1 MVAANAVDAPLPS
14 VPGGLIGRSA
24 VDDARIRDVERLP
37 MTPLYMQGRTV
48 QGVGSI
54 NHE

>member
-1 MVAANAVDAPLPS
+1 MVAANAVDAPVPS

-24 VDDARIRDVERLP
+24 VDDTCVRDVEQVP
-37 MTPLYMQGRTV
+37 MAPLYMQGRTV
-48 QGVGSI
+48 QRVGSI